1 MLPNSVTKLKMVKLI
16 FSVNWRSVEQIA
28 SYAEK
33 FLLIF
38 RFLLTASHSGPQDRH
53 CKYILDPTEI
63 HFENQV
69 FEGAVNKL

>member
-1 MLPNSVTKLKMVKLI
+1 MLPNSVTKLKTVEP
-16 FSVNWRSVEQIA
+16 FVSVNWRSVEQIA

-38 RFLLTASHSGPQDRH
+38 RFLLTASHSGSQDRH
-53 CKYILDPTEI
+53 CKCILDPTEI
-63 HFENQV
+63 YFENQV